1 MLLKIKFF
9 NHSVRPYKGVIAERQ
24 IRRLKSQVKAGLS
37 KSLKG
42 RARGPLEQGPL
53 DEQKFDLVDFDYPE
67 APHERRLCK
76 LNEQAKHYADG
87 DVTRVSTEK
96 LLEASLTSLNTMSKR
111 LSKAGA
117 DRLRADTE
125 ADSDDDRRDSGIGG
139 NGGAVSRS
147 LDAGGSI
154 YPSASYLRGALWLG
168 RNMTLVSEELAEDL
182 EKYRTKYLT
191 EVSEISNDPDFRRAC
206 HRLTL
211 LAGSGINHCV
221 SAAGKARNTTR
232 EILRGTAGLEPGNA
246 NQLHRFLGSLP
257 IESALTDGGRSGI
270 NTIMDQRS
278 TTAMSNKKNSPLN
291 RSIRFSMLD
300 STPLKAGDL
309 NRSHS
314 RG

>member
-1 MLLKIKFF
+1 MT
-9 NHSVRPYKGVIAERQ
+9 VRPYKGVIAERQ

-37 KSLKG
+37 KTLKG

-76 LNEQAKHYADG
+76 TNEQAKHYTDA

-117 DRLRADTE
+117 DRLRADSE
-125 ADSDDDRRDSGIGG
+125 ADNSEEDLHNTRIG
-139 NGGAVSRS
+139 ASRS
-147 LDAGGSI
+147 SEAGNSV

-182 EKYRTKYLT
+182 EKYRTKYLA

-232 EILRGTAGLEPGNA
+232 EILQGAAGLEPGNV

-270 NTIMDQRS
+270 HAIMDQRQRSS
-278 TTAMSNKKNSPLN
+278 TATIANKNKHSPSN

-300 STPLKAGDL
+300 SPLQADDL